1 MQIDRLDHLVLTV
14 RDLRIAIDF
23 YTRVLGM
30 EEVTFGN
37 ERKALRFGRQRI
49 NLHQQGNEIPP
60 IPAYPTRGSGDLCFI
75 AATPLDEVISHLRQC
90 GVEIVA
96 GPEAKVGALGLIN
109 SVYFRDP
116 DGNLIEVS
124 NYLIHY
130 QT

>member
-14 RDLRIAIDF
+14 RDLQIAIDF

-30 EEVTFGN
+30 EEVTFGHD
-37 ERKALRFGRQRI
+37 RKALRFGKQRI

-60 IPAYPTRGSGDLCFI
+60 FAEHPTRGSSDLCFI
-75 AATPLDEVISHLRQC
+75 TVTPLDEVVSHLRAC
-90 GVEIVA
+90 DVEIIE
-96 GPEAKVGALGLIN
+96 GPEAKVGALGLIK

-124 NYLIHY
+124 NYLAYY
-130 QT
+130 QA